1 MATSDQDLLDAWE
14 MADDQ
19 YIESMGRHLK
29 LWSRKGKR
37 GGWDYD
43 SFEGKSPAECR
54 AKAAAWIRSRS
65 ET

>member
-1 MATSDQDLLDAWE
+1 MSDQELLDAWE

-19 YIESMGRHLK
+19 YIESDGRLIR
-29 LWSRKGKR
+29 LWWRKGKR

-43 SFEGKSPAECR
+43 SFRGENPAECR

-65 ET
+65 